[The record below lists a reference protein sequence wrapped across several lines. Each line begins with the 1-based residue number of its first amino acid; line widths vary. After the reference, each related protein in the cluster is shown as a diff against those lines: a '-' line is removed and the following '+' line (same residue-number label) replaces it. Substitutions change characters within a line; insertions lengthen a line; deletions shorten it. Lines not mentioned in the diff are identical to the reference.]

1 MTMLMV
7 KAVVLPIM
15 FKTMAV
21 MTSVSVLLSLLS
33 LVVSSIIGFTKHA
46 LYHIQPSYKVFHI
59 GAGVKGIEIPHE
71 PLIHEPV
78 IHEPIIHEPI
88 LHETLPFRHGL
99 EDPEHELDEP
109 HPFLDRNS
117 IY

>member
-1 MTMLMV
+1 MM
-7 KAVVLPIM
+7 KAVILPIM

-59 GAGVKGIEIPHE
+59 GAGVKGIEVPHE
-71 PLIHEPV
+71 PVLYHHGDVGVEDHEV
-78 IHEPIIHEPI
+78 A
-88 LHETLPFRHGL
+88 
-99 EDPEHELDEP
+99 EHVPLLDQ
-109 HPFLDRNS
+109 HSL
-117 IY
+117 Y